1 MLSALATAMRRV
13 LDMLVAAGKPVDPLI
28 FAALE
33 LVQRKARGET
43 VSKAALDAAWKNVD
57 RMAEAQRQWAGDELR
72 KRFYWAVGQTAPVIR
87 MAMTNE
93 NHLDLVLRQGS
104 YGMVT
109 GDEDV
114 LRAWYEEAFAA
125 STASTALPKPKRVD
139 PKKAAAEAK
148 ALARIAK
155 ALGAQGKLVAAKAA
169 RHDARRTADAATVKK
184 LLARKNYPAHAS
196 VLAFEKMFGGLVIP
210 EDGGNNDEDWFA
222 DGPATLVGAYAC
234 LKSDGHDRPT
244 GGRDDLVPVAYTPN
258 DGIMFLDK
266 AGATYFEDTIE
277 DLVAARWKRTGAA
290 AIAELLKTS

>member
-1 MLSALATAMRRV
+1 MVSALATAMHRV
-13 LDMLVAAGKPVDPLI
+13 LDMLIAAGKPVDASV
-28 FAALE
+28 FAALA
-33 LVQRKARGET
+33 LVQQTARGDKVTRVALE
-43 VSKAALDAAWKNVD
+43 AARDKVD
-57 RMAEAQRQWAGDELR
+57 RTAEAQRQWAGDELR
-72 KRFYWAVGQTAPVIR
+72 KRFYWAVGQISTVVR

-104 YGMVT
+104 YGMVR

-125 STASTALPKPKRVD
+125 STASTAPPKPKRVAA
-139 PKKAAAEAK
+139 KTAAAEAK

-155 ALGAQGKLVAAKAA
+155 ALGATGKLVAAKAA
-169 RHDARRTADAATVKK
+169 RHDARRTADAATLKK

-196 VLAFEKMFGGLVIP
+196 VLAFEAVFGGLVIP
-210 EDGGNNDEDWFA
+210 EDGGNDDEDWFA

-258 DGIMFLDK
+258 DGIVFLDK
-266 AGATYFEDTIE
+266 AGATYYEDTIE
-277 DLVAARWKRTGAA
+277 DLTAVRWKRTGAA
-290 AIAELLKTS
+290 AVAELLKRS